1 MLLLLAAAGVLFFWR
16 GGKSGT
22 GEFTNFYDL
31 SEQKLFAAPRNA
43 TDKTLAGI
51 WQDLMGI
58 AGIGI
63 DDDFFELGGH
73 SLLAIQVL
81 GRANAAFGVKVTLQE
96 LFSAPTV
103 AGLSARIEALSSRR
117 GPEYGKLAE
126 LAENLEQT
134 SEEDIR
140 RIVAESR
147 ASGTQV

>member
-1 MLLLLAAAGVLFFWR
+1 
-16 GGKSGT
+16 
-22 GEFTNFYDL
+22 
-31 SEQKLFAAPRNA
+31 
-43 TDKTLAGI
+43 
-51 WQDLMGI
+51 MGI
-58 AGIGI
+58 DSVGI

-103 AGLSARIEALSSRR
+103 AALSAVIETPGAQR
-117 GPEYGKLAE
+117 GPEYKKLAE
-126 LAENLEQT
+126 LAENLEQY

-147 ASGTQV
+147 ASEAER